1 MRKAA
6 DGELDTGEQRGAGQ
20 LPGEVAG
27 VGAQPHPPG
36 RPGLGR
42 ERRQGPVQQLGA
54 VSAGVLAPGHQI
66 RGQHRRGIGPGGH
79 VRAPAAL
86 SLIVVGNPTLLGPVD
101 LDIGGVQI
109 DRHLIA
115 QRRGPR
121 RGQRGEHRGV
131 DVADPGLHPMPL
143 PVR

>member
-54 VSAGVLAPGHQI
+54 VSVTAAIPDTGVNDGSGAPT
-66 RGQHRRGIGPGGH
+66 RTRRRNRRISRTP
-79 VRAPAAL
+79 
-86 SLIVVGNPTLLGPVD
+86 PT
-101 LDIGGVQI
+101 
-109 DRHLIA
+109 
-115 QRRGPR
+115 
-121 RGQRGEHRGV
+121 
-131 DVADPGLHPMPL
+131 
-143 PVR
+143 